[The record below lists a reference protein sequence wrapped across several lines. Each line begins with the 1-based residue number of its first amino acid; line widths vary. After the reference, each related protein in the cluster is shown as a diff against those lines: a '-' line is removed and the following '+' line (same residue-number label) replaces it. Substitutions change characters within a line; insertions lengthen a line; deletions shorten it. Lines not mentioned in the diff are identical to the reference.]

1 MTVSTP
7 VLAWIASLLGSAT
20 GVNQSSSLTA
30 TVNITSAWEVQVPIK
45 IQYSAVSADATVSA
59 YPSNDG
65 GANYDSNPAYSI
77 SLIRATGATKQASIR
92 LPAGQ
97 WALQLL
103 NSGPNSATFQVLT
116 AQVVTAVNNV

>member
-30 TVNITSAWEVQVPIK
+30 TVNITGAWEIQVPIK

-77 SLIRATGATKQASIR
+77 SLVRATGATKQASIR